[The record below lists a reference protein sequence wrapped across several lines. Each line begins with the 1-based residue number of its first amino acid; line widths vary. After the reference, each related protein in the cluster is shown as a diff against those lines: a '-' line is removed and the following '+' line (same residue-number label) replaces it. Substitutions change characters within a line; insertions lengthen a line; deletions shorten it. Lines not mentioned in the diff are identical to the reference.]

1 MANCSIVYD
10 MTSRGYEGWWL
21 PAIGLLAAGFAG
33 TIYGLFRSLFKNIVS
48 NTAKKSARRAIFFSL
63 ILALLSFIWTYS
75 EYSSLRKAYEG
86 GAYQQVSGE
95 IEHFADAGPGLQPGT
110 VRFSVGKIT
119 FSYSRYR
126 ITPGF
131 RGTRDFVSP
140 LHDGLMVRI
149 RYIGTAIV
157 RLEACGS

>member
-1 MANCSIVYD
+1 MANCSVAFD
-10 MTSRGYEGWWL
+10 LTSRGYEGWWF

-33 TIYGLFRSLFKNIVS
+33 TIYCLFRSLFKNIVP
-48 NTAKKSARRAIFFSL
+48 TAAKNSMRRAIFFSL
-63 ILALLSFIWTYS
+63 ILALLALILTYS
-75 EYSSLRKAYEG
+75 EYSKLRKVYER
-86 GAYQQVSGE
+86 GAYQEVSGE
-95 IEHFADAGPGLQPGT
+95 IEHFADSGPGLQPGT

-131 RGTRDFVSP
+131 RGTRDSVSP

-157 RLEACGS
+157 RLEVCGS